1 MVTTTIK
8 DVENDGVLS
17 VTLTNIHVSVVNA
30 IRRTILSDIPV
41 VVIRTENSKINQCT
55 ITANTTRFHNEIV
68 KQRLSSIPIHTK
80 DIQHFPEKYILELD
94 VKNEKEDE
102 MRWVTTQDFKV
113 KDKKTNLYVEDPF
126 FPPNTLMRYIDFLRL
141 RPKMSQMIPA
151 EHIQLTAEFSVS
163 TAKENG
169 MFNVVSLCTF
179 ENIKDEEKVELAWH
193 EQENHLRKDRE
204 SITAE
209 EMAFE
214 KKNFHFLDA
223 HRCYKTDKEGEANAF
238 LLKIKTI
245 GVYSNYE
252 ILETA
257 LDILVRKCEKW
268 MNGIDTQMV
277 PMMKSSETKERGYTS
292 VTWTTMDN
300 SWDIILENED
310 YTFGCLLERVLYTD
324 FFLASDS
331 NMTFVGFKKYH
342 PHDSYSVIRIA
353 YKNDTDSLKLRDQLK
368 NAGMKCMEKISALM
382 RHKK

>member
-1 MVTTTIK
+1 MATIK
-8 DVENDGVLS
+8 DVETDGVLY
-17 VTLTNIHVSVVNA
+17 VTLTNLHVSEVNA

-41 VVIRTENSKINQCT
+41 VVIRTENSKINQCNIT
-55 ITANTTRFHNEIV
+55 INTTRFHNEIV
-68 KQRLSSIPIHTK
+68 KQRLSCIPIHTK
-80 DIQHFPEKYILELD
+80 DIQHFPEKYILEID

-113 KDKKTNLYVEDPF
+113 KDKKTNAYIETPF
-126 FPPNTLMRYIDFLRL
+126 FPPNQLMRYIDFLRL
-141 RPKMSQMIPA
+141 RPKMSQMVPA

-179 ENIKDEEKVELAWH
+179 ENIIDEEKKEVAWH
-193 EQENHLRKDRE
+193 HQENSLRKERE
-204 SITAE
+204 NITPE

-214 KKNFHFLDA
+214 KKNFQFLDA
-223 HRCYKTDKEGEANAF
+223 HRCYKTDKDGEANAF

-245 GVYSNYE
+245 GVYTNYE

-268 MNGIDTQMV
+268 IQNIDTQMV
-277 PMMKSSETKERGYTS
+277 PMMRSSETKERGYTS

-324 FFLASDS
+324 FFLVAESKMS
-331 NMTFVGFKKYH
+331 FVGFKKYH

-353 YKNDTDSLKLRDQLK
+353 YKNDTDSLKLREHLK
-368 NAGMKCMEKISALM
+368 NAGVKCMGKMMALKK
-382 RHKK
+382 HKK